1 MSTLRWLWKVLL
13 CGLRRY
19 EGACLRAGLSLA
31 SVHFVGLV
39 CVKMEVRRS
48 SQYPGDIRRS
58 VENTLNKYKYD
69 ANKSGKMIEAV
80 NSAHRN
86 INWRSIEAKQGYKNI

>member
-1 MSTLRWLWKVLL
+1 MLL

-19 EGACLRAGLSLA
+19 EGSCQRAGLSLP
-31 SVHFVGLV
+31 SVHFVGLH
-39 CVKMEVRRS
+39 CVKMELRRS

-58 VENTLNKYKYD
+58 VENTLNKYNYD
-69 ANKSGKMIEAV
+69 SGKAGKMIDAV

-86 INWRSIEAKQGYKNI
+86 LNWRSIEAKHGYKNI